1 MLVHLLPFSKLNLN
15 VVSHEQRTN
24 GARAPS
30 RSVHILC
37 LLAVAAIASAC
48 GGGNAS
54 DGIACTTEARTSMVL
69 TVVDQFGAPLPGV
82 TAMYRANAGNAQ
94 SEACDSNG
102 KCTIAFEVGGVFA
115 ITAAKVG
122 HTSTSATVTVTRDAC
137 HVITERLT
145 LTLLRAA

>member
-1 MLVHLLPFSKLNLN
+1 MANP
-15 VVSHEQRTN
+15 EQRMR

-37 LLAVAAIASAC
+37 LLAVAAMASAC
-48 GGGNAS
+48 GGGGGY
-54 DGIACTTEARTSMVL
+54 DGIACTTEARTSVLL
-69 TVVDQFGAPLPGV
+69 TVVDQLGAPLPGV
-82 TAMYRANAGNAQ
+82 TVMYQVNAGNAQ

-102 KCTIAFEVGGVFA
+102 TCAIAFEVSGVFS
-115 ITAAKVG
+115 ITATKVG
-122 HTSTSATVTVTRDAC
+122 YTSPSGMVTVTRDEC